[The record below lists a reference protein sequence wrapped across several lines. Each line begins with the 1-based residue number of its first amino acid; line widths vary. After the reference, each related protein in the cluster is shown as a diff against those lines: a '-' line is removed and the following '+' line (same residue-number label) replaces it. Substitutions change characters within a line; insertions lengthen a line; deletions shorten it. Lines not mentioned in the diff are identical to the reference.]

1 MYSIGNA
8 PFRGVWVSCGDRCET
23 ATPTEAGA
31 ETNLTA
37 YRLMFTLHG
46 YIITVSYGFCN
57 CRLTNAGN
65 WGILICERVANL
77 KMIGK
82 ITVNKIIK
90 CISPIIAAVLILLS
104 LCACADIKTAE
115 SGKIKIV
122 CTVFPIYDWT
132 REIASDK
139 AEIIWLTEGGTDM
152 HSFQPSAADMVKIA
166 ECDILIY
173 IGGESDKWVDEAAKQ
188 YQSEKRTIVNLTSLL
203 GDSLKEEEHTEG
215 MEEEHKHEEE
225 TEYDEHIWLSLK
237 NADLFSGAIADA
249 LAYKDPQNAEFYKEN
264 ARNYTEKL
272 TALDGGYQKAVSEAK
287 NKTLLFAD
295 RFPFRYLTEDYGLS
309 YYAAFPGCSAET
321 EASFE
326 TVAFLS
332 AKADE
337 LGLKYIIKTET
348 AGTKIAETVIAN
360 TKEKNQQIM
369 ELDSMQSVG
378 IKDAMNGTTY
388 LSVMEKNLETLK
400 KALGE

>member
-1 MYSIGNA
+1 MIGN
-8 PFRGVWVSCGDRCET
+8 
-23 ATPTEAGA
+23 
-31 ETNLTA
+31 
-37 YRLMFTLHG
+37 
-46 YIITVSYGFCN
+46 
-57 CRLTNAGN
+57 
-65 WGILICERVANL
+65 
-77 KMIGK
+77 

-90 CISPIIAAVLILLS
+90 HILPIFSALLILLCFS
-104 LCACADIKTAE
+104 ACGDVKTAE
-115 SGKIKIV
+115 SDKIKVV

-132 REIASDK
+132 REIVGDK
-139 AEIIWLTEGGTDM
+139 AEIIWLAQNGTDM

-173 IGGESDKWVDEAAKQ
+173 IGGESDKWVDETVKQ
-188 YQSEKRTIVNLTSLL
+188 YENEKRALINLTSLL

-215 MEEEHKHEEE
+215 MQEEHEQGEEE
-225 TEYDEHIWLSLK
+225 TEYDEHVWLSLK
-237 NADLFSGAIADA
+237 NAVLFSGAIADA
-249 LAYKDPQNAEFYKEN
+249 LAEKDPENADFYKEN
-264 ARNYTEKL
+264 VRNYTEKL
-272 TALDGGYQKAVSEAK
+272 NALDGEYEKAVSKAQ

-332 AKADE
+332 AKTDE
-337 LGLKYIIKTET
+337 LGLKYILKTET
-348 AGTKIAETVIAN
+348 AATKIAETVITN
-360 TKEKNQQIM
+360 TKEKNQEILV
-369 ELDSMQSVG
+369 LDSMQSVG

>member
-1 MYSIGNA
+1 MIGN
-8 PFRGVWVSCGDRCET
+8 T
-23 ATPTEAGA
+23 
-31 ETNLTA
+31 
-37 YRLMFTLHG
+37 
-46 YIITVSYGFCN
+46 TVKKSFK
-57 CRLTNAGN
+57 R
-65 WGILICERVANL
+65 IL
-77 KMIGK
+77 
-82 ITVNKIIK
+82 
-90 CISPIIAAVLILLS
+90 PILSAVLILLS
-104 LCACADIKTAE
+104 LCACGVRSAD
-115 SGKIKIV
+115 SNKIKVV

-132 REIASDK
+132 REIAGDK
-139 AEIIWLTEGGTDM
+139 AEIIWLTENGTDM

-166 ECDILIY
+166 ECDILVY
-173 IGGESDKWVDEAAKQ
+173 IGGESDKWVDETVKQ
-188 YQSEKRTIVNLTSLL
+188 YQNEKRTFINLTSLL

-215 MEEEHKHEEE
+215 MQEEHEQGEEEA
-225 TEYDEHIWLSLK
+225 EYDEHVWLSLK
-237 NADLFSGAIADA
+237 NAVIFADAIADS
-249 LAYKDPQNAEFYKEN
+249 LADKDPENAEFYKES

-272 TALDGGYQKAVSEAK
+272 TALDGEYQKAVSAAPT
-287 NKTLLFAD
+287 KTLLVAD

-348 AGTKIAETVIAN
+348 AATKIAETVIAN
-360 TKEKNQQIM
+360 TKEKNQGILV
-369 ELDSMQSVG
+369 LDSMQSVG
-378 IKDAMNGTTY
+378 SKDAANGTTY

>member
-8 PFRGVWVSCGDRCET
+8 PFRGL
-23 ATPTEAGA
+23 
-31 ETNLTA
+31 NLTA
-37 YRLMFTLHG
+37 YRLRLTLHG
-46 YIITVSYGFCN
+46 YIITVSYIFCN
-57 CRLTNAGN
+57 SRLTRRAN

-77 KMIGK
+77 KMIGNT
-82 ITVNKIIK
+82 TVKKSFKRIL
-90 CISPIIAAVLILLS
+90 PILSEILILFS
-104 LCACADIKTAE
+104 LCACGGTKTKE
-115 SGKIKIV
+115 SGKIKVV

-132 REIASDK
+132 REIAGDK
-139 AEIIWLTEGGTDM
+139 AEIIWLTENGTDM

-173 IGGESDKWVDEAAKQ
+173 IGGESDKWVDKTVKQ
-188 YQSEKRTIVNLTSLL
+188 YENEKRALINLTSLL

-215 MEEEHKHEEE
+215 MQEEHEPGEEEA
-225 TEYDEHIWLSLK
+225 EYDEHVWLSLK
-237 NADLFSGAIADA
+237 NAVIFADAIADS
-249 LAYKDPQNAEFYKEN
+249 LAEKDPENAEFYKEN

-272 TALDGGYQKAVSEAK
+272 TALDGEYQKAVSAAPT
-287 NKTLLFAD
+287 KTLLVAD

-321 EASFE
+321 EESFE

-337 LGLKYIIKTET
+337 LGLKFIIKTET
-348 AGTKIAETVIAN
+348 AATKIAETVIAN
-360 TKEKNQQIM
+360 TKEKNQEILV
-369 ELDSMQSVG
+369 LDSMQSVG
-378 IKDAMNGTTY
+378 SKDANNGTTY
-388 LSVMEKNLETLK
+388 LSITEKNLETLK

>member
-1 MYSIGNA
+1 MIGNI
-8 PFRGVWVSCGDRCET
+8 D
-23 ATPTEAGA
+23 
-31 ETNLTA
+31 
-37 YRLMFTLHG
+37 
-46 YIITVSYGFCN
+46 
-57 CRLTNAGN
+57 
-65 WGILICERVANL
+65 L
-77 KMIGK
+77 K
-82 ITVNKIIK
+82 NIIK
-90 CISPIIAAVLILLS
+90 RILPIVSAFLILFS
-104 LCACADIKTAE
+104 LCACGNAKTAE
-115 SGKIKIV
+115 SGKIKVV

-132 REIASDK
+132 REIAKDK
-139 AEIIWLTEGGTDM
+139 AEIIWLGSNGTDM

-188 YQSEKRTIVNLTSLL
+188 YENEDRELVNLTSLL
-203 GDSLKEEEHTEG
+203 GGSLKEEEHTEG
-215 MEEEHKHEEE
+215 MEEERHGQSEEE
-225 TEYDEHIWLSLK
+225 AEYDEHIWLSLK
-237 NADLFSGAIADA
+237 NAALFSGAIADD
-249 LAYKDPQNAEFYKEN
+249 LAEKDPENAEFYKEN
-264 ARNYTEKL
+264 AGNYTEKL
-272 TALDGGYQKAVSEAK
+272 TALDGEYQKAVSRAK

-332 AKADE
+332 AKTDE

-348 AGTKIAETVIAN
+348 AATKIAETVIAN
-360 TKEKNQQIM
+360 TKEKNQEILV
-369 ELDSMQSVG
+369 LDSMQSVG
-378 IKDAMNGTTY
+378 IKDAQNGTTY

>member
-1 MYSIGNA
+1 MKNIK
-8 PFRGVWVSCGDRCET
+8 R
-23 ATPTEAGA
+23 
-31 ETNLTA
+31 
-37 YRLMFTLHG
+37 
-46 YIITVSYGFCN
+46 
-57 CRLTNAGN
+57 
-65 WGILICERVANL
+65 IL
-77 KMIGK
+77 
-82 ITVNKIIK
+82 
-90 CISPIIAAVLILLS
+90 PILSAALILLN
-104 LCACADIKTAE
+104 LCACGVRSAE
-115 SGKIKIV
+115 SNKIKVV

-132 REIASDK
+132 REIAGDK
-139 AEIIWLTEGGTDM
+139 AEIIWLTENGTDM

-166 ECDILIY
+166 ECDILVY
-173 IGGESDKWVDEAAKQ
+173 IGGESDKWVDETVKQ
-188 YQSEKRTIVNLTSLL
+188 YQNEKRTFINLTSLL

-215 MEEEHKHEEE
+215 MQEEHEQGEEEA
-225 TEYDEHIWLSLK
+225 EYDEHVWLSLK
-237 NADLFSGAIADA
+237 NAALFSGAIADS
-249 LAYKDPQNAEFYKEN
+249 LAEKDPENAEFYKEN

-272 TALDGGYQKAVSEAK
+272 TALDGEYQKAVSAAPT
-287 NKTLLFAD
+287 KTLLVAD

-348 AGTKIAETVIAN
+348 AATKIAETVIAN
-360 TKEKNQQIM
+360 TKEKNQQILV
-369 ELDSMQSVG
+369 LDSMQSVG
-378 IKDAMNGTTY
+378 SKDAGNGTTY

>member
-1 MYSIGNA
+1 MKNIK
-8 PFRGVWVSCGDRCET
+8 R
-23 ATPTEAGA
+23 
-31 ETNLTA
+31 
-37 YRLMFTLHG
+37 
-46 YIITVSYGFCN
+46 
-57 CRLTNAGN
+57 
-65 WGILICERVANL
+65 IL
-77 KMIGK
+77 
-82 ITVNKIIK
+82 
-90 CISPIIAAVLILLS
+90 PILSSVLILLS
-104 LCACADIKTAE
+104 LCACGVRSAD
-115 SGKIKIV
+115 SNKIKVV

-132 REIASDK
+132 REIAEDK
-139 AEIIWLTEGGTDM
+139 AEIIWLTENGTDM

-166 ECDILIY
+166 ECDILVY
-173 IGGESDKWVDEAAKQ
+173 IGGESDKWVDETVKQ
-188 YQSEKRTIVNLTSLL
+188 YQNEKRTFINLTSLL

-215 MEEEHKHEEE
+215 MQEEHEQGEEEA
-225 TEYDEHIWLSLK
+225 EYDEHIWLSLK
-237 NADLFSGAIADA
+237 NAALFSGAIADS
-249 LAYKDPQNAEFYKEN
+249 LAEKDPENAEFYKEN

-272 TALDGGYQKAVSEAK
+272 TALDGEYQKAVSAAPL
-287 NKTLLFAD
+287 KTLLVAD

-348 AGTKIAETVIAN
+348 AATKIAETVIAN
-360 TKEKNQQIM
+360 TKEKNQQILV
-369 ELDSMQSVG
+369 LDSMQSVG
-378 IKDAMNGTTY
+378 SKDAKNGTTY

>member
-1 MYSIGNA
+1 MKNIK
-8 PFRGVWVSCGDRCET
+8 R
-23 ATPTEAGA
+23 
-31 ETNLTA
+31 
-37 YRLMFTLHG
+37 
-46 YIITVSYGFCN
+46 
-57 CRLTNAGN
+57 
-65 WGILICERVANL
+65 IL
-77 KMIGK
+77 
-82 ITVNKIIK
+82 
-90 CISPIIAAVLILLS
+90 PILSSVLILLS
-104 LCACADIKTAE
+104 LCACGVRSAE
-115 SGKIKIV
+115 SNKIKVV

-132 REIASDK
+132 REITGDK
-139 AEIIWLTEGGTDM
+139 AEIIWLTENGTDM

-173 IGGESDKWVDEAAKQ
+173 IGGESDKWLDETVKQ
-188 YQSEKRTIVNLTSLL
+188 YKNEKRALINLTSLL

-215 MEEEHKHEEE
+215 MQEEHEQGEEEA
-225 TEYDEHIWLSLK
+225 EYDEHIWLSLK
-237 NADLFSGAIADA
+237 NAALFSGAITDS
-249 LAYKDPQNAEFYKEN
+249 LAEKDPENAEFYKEN

-272 TALDGGYQKAVSEAK
+272 TALDGEYQKAVSAAPT
-287 NKTLLFAD
+287 KTLLVAD

-348 AGTKIAETVIAN
+348 AATKIAETVIAN
-360 TKEKNQQIM
+360 TKEKNQKILV
-369 ELDSMQSVG
+369 LDSMQSVG
-378 IKDAMNGTTY
+378 SKDAKNGTTY

>member
-1 MYSIGNA
+1 MIGN
-8 PFRGVWVSCGDRCET
+8 T
-23 ATPTEAGA
+23 
-31 ETNLTA
+31 
-37 YRLMFTLHG
+37 
-46 YIITVSYGFCN
+46 TVKKSFK
-57 CRLTNAGN
+57 R
-65 WGILICERVANL
+65 IL
-77 KMIGK
+77 
-82 ITVNKIIK
+82 
-90 CISPIIAAVLILLS
+90 PILSAVLILLS
-104 LCACADIKTAE
+104 LCACGVRSAD
-115 SGKIKIV
+115 SNKIKVV

-132 REIASDK
+132 REIAGDK
-139 AEIIWLTEGGTDM
+139 AEIIWLTENGTDM

-166 ECDILIY
+166 ECDILVY
-173 IGGESDKWVDEAAKQ
+173 IGGESDKWVDETVKQ
-188 YQSEKRTIVNLTSLL
+188 YQNEKRTFINLTSLL

-215 MEEEHKHEEE
+215 MQEEHEQGEEEA
-225 TEYDEHIWLSLK
+225 EYDEHVWLSLK
-237 NADLFSGAIADA
+237 NAVIFADAIADS
-249 LAYKDPQNAEFYKEN
+249 LADKDPENAEFYKES

-272 TALDGGYQKAVSEAK
+272 TALDGEYQKAVSAAPT
-287 NKTLLFAD
+287 KTLLVAD

-348 AGTKIAETVIAN
+348 AATKIAETVIAN
-360 TKEKNQQIM
+360 TKEKNQQILV
-369 ELDSMQSVG
+369 LDSMQSLG
-378 IKDAMNGTTY
+378 SKDAKNGTTY

>member
-1 MYSIGNA
+1 MIGN
-8 PFRGVWVSCGDRCET
+8 
-23 ATPTEAGA
+23 
-31 ETNLTA
+31 
-37 YRLMFTLHG
+37 
-46 YIITVSYGFCN
+46 
-57 CRLTNAGN
+57 
-65 WGILICERVANL
+65 
-77 KMIGK
+77 

-90 CISPIIAAVLILLS
+90 HILPIFSALLILLCFS
-104 LCACADIKTAE
+104 ACGDVKTAE
-115 SGKIKIV
+115 SDKIKVV

-132 REIASDK
+132 REIVGDK
-139 AEIIWLTEGGTDM
+139 AEIIWLAQNGTDM

-173 IGGESDKWVDEAAKQ
+173 IGGESDKWVDETVKQ
-188 YQSEKRTIVNLTSLL
+188 YENEKRALINLTSLL

-215 MEEEHKHEEE
+215 MQEEHEQGEEE
-225 TEYDEHIWLSLK
+225 TEYDEHVWLSLK
-237 NADLFSGAIADA
+237 NAVLFSGAIADA
-249 LAYKDPQNAEFYKEN
+249 LAEKDPENADFYKEN
-264 ARNYTEKL
+264 VRNYTEKL
-272 TALDGGYQKAVSEAK
+272 NALDGEYEKAVSKAQ

-332 AKADE
+332 AKTDE
-337 LGLKYIIKTET
+337 LGLKYILKTET
-348 AGTKIAETVIAN
+348 AATKIAETVIAN
-360 TKEKNQQIM
+360 TKEKNQQILV
-369 ELDSMQSVG
+369 LDSMQSVG

>member
-1 MYSIGNA
+1 MKNIK
-8 PFRGVWVSCGDRCET
+8 R
-23 ATPTEAGA
+23 
-31 ETNLTA
+31 
-37 YRLMFTLHG
+37 
-46 YIITVSYGFCN
+46 
-57 CRLTNAGN
+57 
-65 WGILICERVANL
+65 IL
-77 KMIGK
+77 
-82 ITVNKIIK
+82 
-90 CISPIIAAVLILLS
+90 PILSAALILLS
-104 LCACADIKTAE
+104 LCACGVRSAE
-115 SGKIKIV
+115 SNKTKVV

-132 REIASDK
+132 REIAGDK
-139 AEIIWLTEGGTDM
+139 AEIIWLTENGTDM

-166 ECDILIY
+166 ECDILVY
-173 IGGESDKWVDEAAKQ
+173 IGGESDKWVDETVKQ
-188 YQSEKRTIVNLTSLL
+188 YQNEKRTFINLTSLL

-215 MEEEHKHEEE
+215 TREEHEQGEEEA
-225 TEYDEHIWLSLK
+225 EYDEHVWLSLK
-237 NADLFSGAIADA
+237 NAVIFADAIADS
-249 LAYKDPQNAEFYKEN
+249 LADKDPENAEFYKES

-272 TALDGGYQKAVSEAK
+272 TALDGEYQKAVSAAPI
-287 NKTLLFAD
+287 KTLLVAD

-348 AGTKIAETVIAN
+348 AATKIAETVIAN
-360 TKEKNQQIM
+360 TKEKNQQILV
-369 ELDSMQSVG
+369 LDSMQSVG
-378 IKDAMNGTTY
+378 SKDAKNGTTY

>member
-1 MYSIGNA
+1 MIGN
-8 PFRGVWVSCGDRCET
+8 
-23 ATPTEAGA
+23 
-31 ETNLTA
+31 
-37 YRLMFTLHG
+37 
-46 YIITVSYGFCN
+46 
-57 CRLTNAGN
+57 
-65 WGILICERVANL
+65 
-77 KMIGK
+77 

-90 CISPIIAAVLILLS
+90 HILPIFSALLILLCFS
-104 LCACADIKTAE
+104 ACGDVKTAE
-115 SGKIKIV
+115 SDKIKVV

-132 REIASDK
+132 REIVGDK
-139 AEIIWLTEGGTDM
+139 AEIIWLAQNGTDM

-173 IGGESDKWVDEAAKQ
+173 IGGESDKWVDETVKQ
-188 YQSEKRTIVNLTSLL
+188 YENEKRALINLTSLL

-215 MEEEHKHEEE
+215 MQEEHEQGEEE
-225 TEYDEHIWLSLK
+225 TEYDEHVWLSLK
-237 NADLFSGAIADA
+237 NAVLFSGAIADA
-249 LAYKDPQNAEFYKEN
+249 LAEKDPENADFYKEN
-264 ARNYTEKL
+264 VRNYTEKL
-272 TALDGGYQKAVSEAK
+272 NALDGEYEKAVSKAQ

-295 RFPFRYLTEDYGLS
+295 RFPFRYLTDDYGLS

-332 AKADE
+332 AKTDE
-337 LGLKYIIKTET
+337 LGLKYILKTET
-348 AGTKIAETVIAN
+348 AATKIAETVIAN
-360 TKEKNQQIM
+360 TKEKNQQILV
-369 ELDSMQSVG
+369 LDSMQSVG

>member
-8 PFRGVWVSCGDRCET
+8 PFRGL
-23 ATPTEAGA
+23 
-31 ETNLTA
+31 NLTA
-37 YRLMFTLHG
+37 YRLRLTLHG
-46 YIITVSYGFCN
+46 YIITVSYIFCN
-57 CRLTNAGN
+57 SRLTRRAN

-77 KMIGK
+77 KMIGNT
-82 ITVNKIIK
+82 TVKKSFKRIL
-90 CISPIIAAVLILLS
+90 PILSEILILFS
-104 LCACADIKTAE
+104 LCACGGTKTKE
-115 SGKIKIV
+115 SGKIKVV

-132 REIASDK
+132 REIAGDK
-139 AEIIWLTEGGTDM
+139 AEIIWLTENGTDM

-173 IGGESDKWVDEAAKQ
+173 IGGESDKWVDKTVKQ
-188 YQSEKRTIVNLTSLL
+188 YENEKRALINLTSLL

-215 MEEEHKHEEE
+215 MQEEHEQGEEEA
-225 TEYDEHIWLSLK
+225 EYDEHVWLSLK
-237 NADLFSGAIADA
+237 NAALFSGAIADS
-249 LAYKDPQNAEFYKEN
+249 LADKDPENAEFYKES

-272 TALDGGYQKAVSEAK
+272 TALDGEYQKAVSAAPT
-287 NKTLLFAD
+287 KTLLVAD
-295 RFPFRYLTEDYGLS
+295 RFPFRYLTDDYGLS

-348 AGTKIAETVIAN
+348 AATKIAETVIAN
-360 TKEKNQQIM
+360 TKENNQQILV
-369 ELDSMQSVG
+369 LDSMQSVG
-378 IKDAMNGTTY
+378 IKDANNGTTY
-388 LSVMEKNLETLK
+388 LSITEKNLETLK